1 MTKISAPTEQ
11 YHETLPDHN
20 WHCDITWDQLPD
32 WIKGDSKY
40 ANRLLRGELVDGKN
54 VKYRINHG
62 KLTRRLQDHIMPI
75 QQRRPSEVK
84 HNNNVPMNKTSQ
96 TEKGTGF
103 LGRLSKRE
111 EATSLRNKYQTEL
124 DNANAA
130 LVNEVHHVERKIRNV
145 TLDHYNQAQALKAD
159 IKTRLTERK
168 SLFDT
173 LDAQIEKE
181 RGQEYELFKI
191 KPQGTNI
198 TADRLPG
205 EVHIGG
211 LGSVGVVNTAPLKYL
226 ERYPSMASTPF
237 VRDIISKIELK
248 ESEVRNKAESYH
260 RAIASFNRSMPE
272 YKTHVIKCEENLA
285 RYHKILKEGSD
296 LINNCSYVKG
306 VWFRMLSQKE
316 KDAILL
322 QTLPHTTEKW
332 EHIIEEFKHDL
343 SQWQAQ
349 PFTELTYS
357 ETPESER

>member
-1 MTKISAPTEQ
+1 MAKISAPTEP
-11 YHETLPDHN
+11 YHEALPDHN
-20 WHCDITWDQLPD
+20 WHSDITWDQLPD
-32 WIKGDSKY
+32 WIKINSKNT
-40 ANRLLRGELVDGKN
+40 NRLLRGELVVGKN
-54 VKYRINHG
+54 VRYRINHG
-62 KLTRRLQDHIMPI
+62 KLTRQLRDHILPI
-75 QQRRPSEVK
+75 QQRRPSEVQ
-84 HNNNVPMNKTSQ
+84 HNSNVPMNMTPQ

-124 DNANAA
+124 NNANAS
-130 LVNEVHHVERKIRNV
+130 LVNEVHHVEREMRKV
-145 TLDHYNQAQALKAD
+145 TLDYYNEAQALKAD

-211 LGSVGVVNTAPLKYL
+211 LGSLGVVNTASLKYL

-237 VRDIISKIELK
+237 VRDIIDKIELK
-248 ESEVRNKAESYH
+248 EGEIRKKAESWH
-260 RAIASFNRSMPE
+260 RAIAGFNRSLPE
-272 YKTHVIKCEENLA
+272 YKTCVIKCEENLA
-285 RYHKILKEGSD
+285 RYHKVLKEGSD
-296 LINNCSYVKG
+296 LINSCSYVKS

-316 KDAILL
+316 KDAILV
-322 QTLPHTTEKW
+322 QTLQHTTEKW

-343 SQWQAQ
+343 SQWQSQ
-349 PFTELTYS
+349 PFTELTYA
-357 ETPESER
+357 EAPESER